1 LYGHTPYHTF
11 FDRSHFCETIREKEQ
26 KGELK
31 VSLQYSMSN
40 TGEMMD
46 IARKGATVE
55 KVLILLMCLLIG
67 GFFIRLDGGRLLN
80 GGLYMLQEKPA
91 DAISHRGVIEKI
103 VPCDQYHF
111 PNISKYHKE
120 YSNVNNTSIY
130 GYEITVDNMDFK
142 APEIGTL
149 TQGDAVVICFLP
161 KSGYILSVEKETPE
175 N

>member
-1 LYGHTPYHTF
+1 MTFSYSDYHFHCMVIPLITLF
-11 FDRSHFCETIREKEQ
+11 
-26 KGELK
+26 L
-31 VSLQYSMSN
+31 
-40 TGEMMD
+40 TGAIFAGGAYKAVKD

-55 KVLILLMCLLIG
+55 KVLTLLMCLLIG

-103 VPCDQYHF
+103 VPCDQCHF

-130 GYEITVDNMDFK
+130 GYEIAVDNMDFK